1 MSREENLL
9 TDIDQNNAGALTA
22 TWTPLPSI
30 PSGLESHYHYVI
42 QIQKMTS
49 SGWGDWQD
57 VLTVDHIADR
67 DIYRE
72 TTDVTLELDVRY
84 RVRLQAVREHQNLK
98 EGTAVS
104 QVLRIQRVSAGIKA
118 VEVKT
123 DTLRITRERNFGK
136 VIIPN
141 SLLSD
146 RRMWFLFVSFIE
158 FCRITNNTRH
168 KS

>member
-1 MSREENLL
+1 MELNPSLGKSQVHIRYRTALISCSIPEPVSGEENLL

-22 TWTPLPSI
+22 TWTPLSGI

-57 VLTVDHIADR
+57 VMTVDHIDDR

-104 QVLRIQRVSAGIKA
+104 QVLRIQRVS
-118 VEVKT
+118 V
-123 DTLRITRERNFGK
+123 GK
-136 VIIPN
+136 YCK
-141 SLLSD
+141 
-146 RRMWFLFVSFIE
+146 W
-158 FCRITNNTRH
+158 
-168 KS
+168 KQY